1 MTHALAEH
9 RQPTLPVDAG
19 PPTQQLGSMSE
30 TQRAQMIDDDPRT
43 PVDPVG
49 DERHLLGEYLRWQ
62 RETLAAKCADLSP
75 EQLATRS
82 VEPSTIS
89 LLGLVRHMARV
100 ERGWFRQC
108 VEGEDVA
115 TLYRGPGNMD
125 GEWDDAAGTQECV
138 DDAFATRRAECLA
151 SDEIIARHALDD
163 TFEDHG
169 GWTWSVRGLVLHM
182 IEEYARHIGH
192 ADLLRERIDG
202 RLGE

>member
-1 MTHALAEH
+1 MRRRGGRRH
-9 RQPTLPVDAG
+9 PLP
-19 PPTQQLGSMSE
+19 
-30 TQRAQMIDDDPRT
+30 R
-43 PVDPVG
+43 
-49 DERHLLGEYLRWQ
+49 
-62 RETLAAKCADLSP
+62 
-75 EQLATRS
+75 
-82 VEPSTIS
+82 
-89 LLGLVRHMARV
+89 
-100 ERGWFRQC
+100 
-108 VEGEDVA
+108 
-115 TLYRGPGNMD
+115 PGQH
-125 GEWDDAAGTQECV
+125 GREWDDAAGTQECV